1 MAIVYRMTETAIAPV
16 DDVGR
21 VLQGRTLKRMLVDSV
36 GVN

>member
-1 MAIVYRMTETAIAPV
+1 MAIVYRMTETAIDPE

-21 VLQGRTLKRMLVDSV
+21 VLQGRTVRRMLVDNV